1 MTVISNVPKY
11 ATFNTILYQTGI
23 ISNQEESLFSYGE
36 DESFRTFFMPGFVP
50 TFEPIF
56 PSPTLQQ
63 QANSICGN
71 DQFCL
76 FDIATTGRTD
86 IGLST
91 LIGGIELGMITNI
104 SQPGI

>member
-1 MTVISNVPKY
+1 
-11 ATFNTILYQTGI
+11 
-23 ISNQEESLFSYGE
+23 
-36 DESFRTFFMPGFVP
+36 MPGFVP
-50 TFEPIF
+50 AFEPIF
-56 PSPTLQQ
+56 PSPALQQ

-91 LIGGIELGMITNI
+91 LLGGIELEMITNI
-104 SQPGI
+104 SQPGKLKLIQRHLAVDPTKGEVVGVHST